1 MPGAGLGFVNNGSVI
16 LRDDIG
22 SVLDP
27 YREVL
32 SRNGFI
38 AGRIA
43 PIMPVQKQAGEFLK
57 KPIAA
62 FLKRIDT
69 RRMEDGT
76 LRRIHVSIASGT
88 YFVRPYGI
96 EYPVDEWNHAVYAS
110 DWDMILDGVEEMR
123 DAMARDH
130 EIAVAEL
137 VQQEDQYLED
147 DWRHLV
153 AKIPWNNPQA
163 SILDDVEHLR
173 QRNERRMI
181 PPNVMICSDRVYRQF
196 TRNHQILARI
206 NSEGAGTQSLPGQIL
221 RSQLCDLFHVDEILV
236 GKGIYDDDNE
246 TTADA
251 KVDLPT
257 LKRIWKDENVLFG
270 RVVPAGQRPSLRIP
284 SYAYTLQWRRGP
296 GGRGT
301 QIDQYLEPQR
311 QGWVIRARTNYEIQ
325 VFGNMTYSMIKNT
338 FDPTLAYN

>member
-43 PIMPVQKQAGEFLK
+43 PIMPVRRQTGEFLK

-62 FLKRIDT
+62 YLKRINT
-69 RRMEDGT
+69 KRMEDGT

-88 YFVRPYGI
+88 YYVRPYGL
-96 EYPVDEWNHAVYAS
+96 EYPVDEWNHAVYQS

-130 EIAVAEL
+130 EISVAEL
-137 VQQEDQYLED
+137 VQDPDQYSE
-147 DWRHLV
+147 DWRYIE
-153 AKIPWNNPQA
+153 APTPWNDPTA
-163 SILDDVEHLR
+163 TILDDIERLR
-173 QRNERRMI
+173 QRNERKMI
-181 PPNVMICSDRVYRQF
+181 PPNVMICSDRLYRQF
-196 TRNHQILARI
+196 TRNNQIIARI
-206 NSEGAGTQSLPGQIL
+206 ESSGAGTQSLPGQIL

-236 GKGIYDDDNE
+236 GKGIYDDTNE

-251 KVDLPT
+251 AVDLPP
-257 LKRIWKDENVLFG
+257 LQRIWKDENVLFG
-270 RVVPAGQRPSLRIP
+270 RVVPAGQSPSLRIP

-301 QIDQYLEPQR
+301 QIDQYYEPQR

-338 FDPTLAYN
+338 FDPELAYS